1 MSTLQ
6 KLKDSYVNTFVALES
21 FDERCTWLSDTIH
34 ELYNAQKILVI
45 FHSERKSRYTIRNTK
60 GFKKSAIVQFNF
72 FRQTYITF
80 SPDGHAADSLSSKI
94 SLDDWPWFQNSLNN
108 KLKESGLQWIVPLWS
123 GYECLG
129 AVIFSSNAG
138 KATRKTQA
146 FVNALP
152 DIANLLEI
160 AFLKALVKREAW
172 EKQVLLDLGRT
183 IGHVSESKEILNHIL
198 EAIID
203 VIDCDAAGIFLL
215 HLPDKSLEQTAAR
228 GFSKDL
234 QDNVLLKAG
243 KGIVGWA
250 IANNKEIIVPDV
262 RKDKRYV
269 MARKGTRSEVVV
281 PINYGNSVMGAF
293 VLESDKV
300 HNFRYHDVELLR
312 AFAAQTSIVI
322 ENSKLLYQALD
333 AKQLYKELEIAKNI
347 QKALLPNKMPK
358 LKGYDFAA
366 MNNTSQEI
374 GGDLYDFM
382 KISEN
387 KIGVAIGDV
396 SGKGVPGALLMA
408 ALNSTFRGFIQQ
420 ANSSRKIVRLLNNEL
435 YELTEPSK
443 YATFFYGV
451 INAKSGVFCSTN
463 AGHNPP
469 LLVRNNGD
477 WQALKIGGPL
487 LGVIPDFNYQS
498 EDNVMKE
505 GDILFFYTDG
515 VSETFNP
522 YNEEFGI
529 ERIVSCLQK
538 WIKCSAS
545 NIIRNLKK
553 EIQEFSNKDQQ
564 DDDITMI
571 VIKKSNR
578 ASKK

>member
-6 KLKDSYVNTFVALES
+6 KLKESYINTLITLES
-21 FDERCTWLSDTIH
+21 FDEQCTWLSDNVH
-34 ELYNAQKILVI
+34 EIYNAQKILVI
-45 FHSERKSRYTIRNTK
+45 FHSERKSRYTIRKTK
-60 GFKKSAIVQFNF
+60 GFKKSSIVQFNF
-72 FRQTYITF
+72 FRQTYMTY
-80 SPDGHAADSLSSKI
+80 SPDGHVAESLSSKI
-94 SLDDWPWFQNSLNN
+94 SLDDWPWFQNSLKN
-108 KLKESGLQWIVPLWS
+108 KLKESGLQLIAPLWS

-129 AVIFSSNAG
+129 AVIFSSGTGNVTV
-138 KATRKTQA
+138 KMQA
-146 FVNALP
+146 FENSLS

-160 AFLKALVKREAW
+160 AFLKALLKREAW

-183 IGHVSESKEILNHIL
+183 IGQLSESREILNHIL
-198 EAIID
+198 DAITE
-203 VIDCDAAGIFLL
+203 VINCDAAGIFLL
-215 HLPDKSLEQTAAR
+215 NLTDKSLGHTAVR

-243 KGIVGWA
+243 KGVVGWA

-269 MARKGTRSEVVV
+269 MARKGTRSEVAV
-281 PINYGNSVMGAF
+281 PIIYRNSVIGAF

-333 AKQLYKELEIAKNI
+333 AKQLYKELEIARNI

-366 MNNTSQEI
+366 VNNTSQEI
-374 GGDLYDFM
+374 GGDLFDFM

-408 ALNSTFRGFIQQ
+408 ALNSTFRGLIQQ
-420 ANSSRKIVRLLNNEL
+420 ADSSKEIVRLLNNEL
-435 YELTEPSK
+435 YEVTEPSK

-451 INAKSGVFCSTN
+451 INAKSGIFCSTN

-469 LLVRNNGD
+469 LLMRKNGD
-477 WQALKIGGPL
+477 WQALKSGGPL
-487 LGVIPDFNYQS
+487 LGVIPDFNYKS
-498 EDNVMKE
+498 EDNFMKD

-538 WIKCSAS
+538 WIKCSAA
-545 NIIRNLKK
+545 NIIRNMKK
-553 EIQEFSNKDQQ
+553 EIQEFSIKDQQ

-571 VIKKSNR
+571 VIKKSNT